1 LRRAVVRS
9 RPDDD
14 MRRQGTEFGCT
25 VDDFLSGVF
34 ARMLGCARSCVG
46 EKLHGSKV
54 DICVARGT
62 RLRVSSSAMVCRK
75 VLG

>member
-1 LRRAVVRS
+1 LRRAVVRG

-46 EKLHGSKV
+46 SKV

-62 RLRVSSSAMVCRK
+62 RLRVLSSAMVCRK